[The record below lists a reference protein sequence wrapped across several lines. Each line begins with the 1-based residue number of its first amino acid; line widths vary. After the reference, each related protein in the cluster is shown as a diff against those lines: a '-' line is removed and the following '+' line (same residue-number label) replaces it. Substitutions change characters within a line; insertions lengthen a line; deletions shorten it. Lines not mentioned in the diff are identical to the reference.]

1 MPDEENIITLVEEDG
16 KERDYAIDEIVEIDD
31 AKYAVLIPVEC
42 FEEDEEEICEEAII
56 MKYEVDEKGDEYLS
70 DIEDDEEYE
79 RVIEALEAF
88 EEDDYDDYDDEDED
102 EDDDDDE
109 EEF

>member
-1 MPDEENIITLVEEDG
+1 
-16 KERDYAIDEIVEIDD
+16 
-31 AKYAVLIPVEC
+31 
-42 FEEDEEEICEEAII
+42 

-88 EEDDYDDYDDEDED
+88 EEDDYDYDDDDED
-102 EDDDDDE
+102 EDDDDE

>member
-1 MPDEENIITLVEEDG
+1 MSGAP
-16 KERDYAIDEIVEIDD
+16 
-31 AKYAVLIPVEC
+31 
-42 FEEDEEEICEEAII
+42 
-56 MKYEVDEKGDEYLS
+56 
-70 DIEDDEEYE
+70 EYE

-88 EEDDYDDYDDEDED
+88 EEDDYDYDDDDED

>member
-1 MPDEENIITLVEEDG
+1 MPDEESIITLVEEDG
-16 KERDYAIDEIVEIDD
+16 KERDYAIDEIIEIDE

-42 FEEDEEEICEEAII
+42 FDEDEEDDCEEAII

-79 RVIEALEAF
+79 RVIEALEEF
-88 EEDDYDDYDDEDED
+88 DEDDYDYDDDEDED
-102 EDDDDDE
+102 EDE
-109 EEF
+109 EDF

>member
-1 MPDEENIITLVEEDG
+1 
-16 KERDYAIDEIVEIDD
+16 
-31 AKYAVLIPVEC
+31 
-42 FEEDEEEICEEAII
+42 

-88 EEDDYDDYDDEDED
+88 EEDDYDYDDDDED
-102 EDDDDDE
+102 EDDDDDDDE
-109 EEF
+109 EDY